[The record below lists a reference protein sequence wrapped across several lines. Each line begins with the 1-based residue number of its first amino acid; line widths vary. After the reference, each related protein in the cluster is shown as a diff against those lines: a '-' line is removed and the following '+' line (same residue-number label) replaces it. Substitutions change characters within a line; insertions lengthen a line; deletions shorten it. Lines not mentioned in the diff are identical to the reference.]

1 MAWFVVQEKGERAQ
15 MVIDRKLLDVVYGAP
30 AEVTV
35 RGFRSYEAAKCAA
48 MVADAELDV
57 ADTKLGI
64 RLCKADVKR
73 AAKALEDAA
82 QAHQTAPTEQTL
94 DAVKMASAAHE
105 AECTEL
111 RVLNKT
117 LRALARK

>member
-48 MVADAELDV
+48 TVADAKLDM
-57 ADTKLGI
+57 AYTKLGI
-64 RLCKADVKR
+64 RLRKADVKR
-73 AAKALEDAA
+73 TAGALEVAV
-82 QAHQTAPTEQTL
+82 QAHRAAPTEQTL
-94 DAVKMASAAHE
+94 DAVKAASAAHE
-105 AECTEL
+105 AECAEL

-117 LRALARK
+117 LRALVRK